1 MSFLNF
7 KNNIRGRN
15 ETFPPRKPSLGEGS
29 SEPLHPLIDLEE
41 NDDDVIE
48 SSPMDFAKVYIPFFI
63 LNWFLLLI
71 LSRAQFIHNWLYK
84 KF

>member
-15 ETFPPRKPSLGEGS
+15 ETFPPKNPSSGEGS
-29 SEPLHPLIDLEE
+29 SEPLHTLIDLEE

-48 SSPMDFAKVYIPFFI
+48 SSARDFAKV
-63 LNWFLLLI
+63 
-71 LSRAQFIHNWLYK
+71 
-84 KF
+84 